1 MSVDIDPTI
10 ANLLRGSDVSQ
21 SNLSVKYSP
30 NDSKSIKQRRYRSLM
45 RGINLY
51 SYSTF
56 SNLHACE
63 RKLSCSKLEL
73 SRINA
78 QPEVDFSSLQDNV
91 DFAFGRAV
99 ESGVQSTLLGKSEQ
113 NIWFDMFLAWDVP
126 LWIEH
131 PKVDKGTH
139 KSFTDAVIAI
149 DKWQFIYQHM
159 LDGWEI
165 AKFHGKP
172 AIELSFC
179 IDLEN
184 GYYYVG
190 HTDIVLY
197 NPMLNRYKVL
207 ECKTTGYKYLHE
219 AMYKNSD
226 QAIGYSIVLDSIAE
240 DQEATA
246 TFEVFYLI
254 YMTVQEQWKQY
265 EFTKSRSNRAD
276 WINSILLD
284 IQRINTHRNVG
295 IWPKRGGSCFDFGRP
310 CTYFELCDLDPA
322 SFNGTGDF
330 DIITEEELKGNG
342 FDFWF
347 TMRDIIET
355 QQGLIG

>member
-1 MSVDIDPTI
+1 MKIDPSLT
-10 ANLLRGSDVSQ
+10 ALLRGSDVSQ
-21 SNLSVKYSP
+21 SSLTVKYSP
-30 NDSKSIKQRRYRSLM
+30 NDSKTIKQRRYRKLM
-45 RGINLY
+45 RGINIY

-56 SNLHACE
+56 GNLHACE

-73 SRINA
+73 ARINS
-78 QPEVDFSSLQDNV
+78 QPEVDFSRTENNI
-91 DFAFGRAV
+91 DFAFGRAI
-99 ESGVQSTLLGKSEQ
+99 ESGVQSTLLGKSDQ
-113 NIWFDMFLAWDVP
+113 AIWFDMFTAWDVP

-149 DKWQFIYQHM
+149 DKWKFIYVHM
-159 LDGWEI
+159 LEGWEV
-165 AKFHGKP
+165 AYFNGKP

-197 NPMLNRYKVL
+197 HPILNRYKVL
-207 ECKTTGYKYLHE
+207 ECKTTGRKWLHE
-219 AMYKNSD
+219 AQYKNSD
-226 QAIGYSIVLDSIAE
+226 QAIGYSIVLDSIAK
-240 DQEATA
+240 DQDSTA

-254 YMTVQEQWKQY
+254 YMTPQEQWVNY
-265 EFTKSRSNRAD
+265 EFTKSRSHRAD
-276 WINSILLD
+276 WINAILLD
-284 IQRINTHRNVG
+284 IQRINTHRAVN

-310 CTYFELCDLDPA
+310 CEYFDICDLDP
-322 SFNGTGDF
+322 SHFNPSGEF
-330 DIITEEELKGNG
+330 DIITPEELRTND

-347 TMRDIIET
+347 TMKDIIVT
-355 QQGLIG
+355 QTELL